1 MILNPIPTKS
11 RLFYGWYVLAASF
24 LILFLS
30 SGARFTVGIAF
41 KPLIAEFGW
50 SRSAVSLAVFLNMAF
65 YSLSVIA
72 TGKLYDRFGPKWV
85 IILSTIL
92 VSSGYML
99 IALTQTLW
107 HFLVLYGVVAA
118 MGLGGT
124 TVPIFAALMSKWF
137 EKRRGLTISLAL
149 SGNCLGQ
156 FALVPLFTALI
167 TDYGWRASHLWIGFM
182 MLVLNLSLTF
192 LVIRGDPEDL
202 GVVPYG
208 RKEETAGPSFL
219 GDPEESP
226 PVRDMGLRE
235 AMRTSS
241 FWFFVLFMFVCG
253 SGDFLMTT
261 HLIPMVTDFGIPAVT
276 ASNMLAW
283 FGLLSLAGILVAG
296 PASDLIGDKI
306 PIALTFLLRVFA
318 FLLVI
323 GYQNLISFYVF
334 ALVFGFT
341 FLVTAPLT
349 PTLVGRLY
357 GFSHVG
363 VLSGFI
369 TTVHHLGGG
378 VAAWGGGVLF
388 DLTGSYQTVLTISA
402 VMAAIAV
409 VSAMLIRQRREA
421 PRTKASAP
429 TRISNTAPAS
439 R

>member
-1 MILNPIPTKS
+1 MISNQTPQKS

-50 SRSAVSLAVFLNMAF
+50 SRSAVSLAVFLNMAV

-85 IILSTIL
+85 IIVSTIL

-118 MGLGGT
+118 LGLGGT

-156 FALVPLFTALI
+156 FALVPLFSTLI
-167 TDYGWRASHLWIGFM
+167 TDYGWRASHLWIGLM
-182 MLVLNLSLTF
+182 MLVLNLGVTF

-208 RKEETAGPSFL
+208 RKEESRSPSL
-219 GDPEESP
+219 IDDAEDTP
-226 PVRDMGLRE
+226 PVRDLGLRE

-241 FWFFVLFMFVCG
+241 FWLFVLFMFVCG

-261 HLIPMVTDFGIPAVT
+261 HMIPMVTDFGIPAVT

-323 GYQNLISFYVF
+323 AYQNLTSFYVF
-334 ALVFGFT
+334 ALIFGFSY
-341 FLVTAPLT
+341 LVTAPLT

-378 VAAWGGGVLF
+378 FAAWGGGVLF
-388 DLTGSYQTVLTISA
+388 DMTGSYQAVLVISA
-402 VMAAIAV
+402 ILAAIAA
-409 VSAMLIRQRREA
+409 VSTMLIRQRRQVV
-421 PRTKASAP
+421 S
-429 TRISNTAPAS
+429 
-439 R
+439 

>member
-1 MILNPIPTKS
+1 MISNQTPQKS

-50 SRSAVSLAVFLNMAF
+50 SRSAVSLAVFLNMAV

-85 IILSTIL
+85 IIVSTIF

-107 HFLVLYGVVAA
+107 HFLFLYGVVAA
-118 MGLGGT
+118 LGLGGT

-156 FALVPLFTALI
+156 FALVPLFSTLI
-167 TDYGWRASHLWIGFM
+167 TDYGWRASHLWIGLM
-182 MLVLNLSLTF
+182 MLVLNLGLTF

-202 GVVPYG
+202 GVVPHG
-208 RKEETAGPSFL
+208 RKEESRSPTFIDDA
-219 GDPEESP
+219 EEGP
-226 PVRDMGLRE
+226 PVRDLGLRE

-241 FWFFVLFMFVCG
+241 FWLFVLFMFVCG

-261 HLIPMVTDFGIPAVT
+261 HMIPMVTDFGIPAVA

-318 FLLVI
+318 FLLI
-323 GYQNLISFYVF
+323 IAYQNLTSFYVF
-334 ALVFGFT
+334 ALVFGFS

-388 DLTGSYQTVLTISA
+388 DLTGSYQAVLVISA
-402 VMAAIAV
+402 ILAAIAA
-409 VSAMLIRQRREA
+409 VSTMLIRQRRQVV
-421 PRTKASAP
+421 S
-429 TRISNTAPAS
+429 
-439 R
+439 

>member
-1 MILNPIPTKS
+1 MNSNQPTHKS
-11 RLFYGWYVLAASF
+11 RIFYGWYVLAASF

-30 SGARFTVGIAF
+30 SGARFTIGIAF

-50 SRSAVSLAVFLNMAF
+50 SRSAVSLAAFLNMTF
-65 YSLSVIA
+65 FSLSVIA
-72 TGKLYDRFGPKWV
+72 TGRWYDRFGPKWV
-85 IILSTIL
+85 IVISTLL

-118 MGLGGT
+118 TGLGGT

-156 FALVPLFTALI
+156 FALVPLFTTFI
-167 TDYGWRASHLWIGFM
+167 TDYGWRLSHFWIGLM

-208 RKEETAGPSFL
+208 RKVESVTLPSL
-219 GDPEESP
+219 SGAQDSSL
-226 PVRDMGLRE
+226 VKDMGLRD

-241 FWFFVLFMFVCG
+241 FWLFVLFMFVCG
-253 SGDFLMTT
+253 SGDFLVTT
-261 HLIPMVTDFGIPAVT
+261 HLIPMVTDYGIPAVT

-283 FGLLSLAGILVAG
+283 FGLLSLAGILAAG

-318 FLLVI
+318 FLLVVA
-323 GYQNLISFYVF
+323 YQSLGSFYVF
-334 ALVFGFT
+334 ALIFGFT

-369 TTVHHLGGG
+369 TTIHHLGGG
-378 VAAWGGGVLF
+378 LAAWGGGVLF
-388 DLTGSYQTVLTISA
+388 DLTGSYQTVLILSA

-421 PRTKASAP
+421 F
-429 TRISNTAPAS
+429 
-439 R
+439 

>member
-1 MILNPIPTKS
+1 MISNQTPQKS

-50 SRSAVSLAVFLNMAF
+50 SRSAVSLAVFLNMAV

-85 IILSTIL
+85 IIVSTIF

-118 MGLGGT
+118 LGLGGT
-124 TVPIFAALMSKWF
+124 TVPIFAALMSTWF

-156 FALVPLFTALI
+156 FALVPLFSTLI
-167 TDYGWRASHLWIGFM
+167 TDYGWRASHLWIGLM
-182 MLVLNLSLTF
+182 MLVLNLGLTF

-208 RKEETAGPSFL
+208 RKEESRSPSL
-219 GDPEESP
+219 IDDAEDTP

-235 AMRTSS
+235 VMRTSS
-241 FWFFVLFMFVCG
+241 FWLFVLFMFVCG

-261 HLIPMVTDFGIPAVT
+261 HMIPMVTDFGIPAVT

-323 GYQNLISFYVF
+323 AYQNLTSFYVF
-334 ALVFGFT
+334 ALIFGFSY
-341 FLVTAPLT
+341 LVTAPLT

-378 VAAWGGGVLF
+378 FAAWGGGVLF
-388 DLTGSYQTVLTISA
+388 DMTGSYQAVLVISA
-402 VMAAIAV
+402 ILAAIAA
-409 VSAMLIRQRREA
+409 VSTMLIRQRRQVV
-421 PRTKASAP
+421 S
-429 TRISNTAPAS
+429 
-439 R
+439 

>member
-1 MILNPIPTKS
+1 MISCPIPRKS
-11 RLFYGWYVLAASF
+11 RIFYGWYVLAASF
-24 LILFLS
+24 LILFLN
-30 SGARFTVGIAF
+30 SGARFTIGIAF

-50 SRSAVSLAVFLNMAF
+50 SRSSVSLAVFLNMAF
-65 YSLSVIA
+65 FSLSVIA

-85 IILSTIL
+85 IVISTIL
-92 VSSGYML
+92 ISSGYML

-107 HFLVLYGVVAA
+107 HFLFLYGVVAG

-124 TVPIFAALMSKWF
+124 AVPIFAALMSKWF

-156 FALVPLFTALI
+156 FALVPLFTTFI
-167 TDYGWRASHLWIGFM
+167 TDYGWRASHFWIGLM
-182 MLVLNLSLTF
+182 MLALNLGLTF

-208 RKEETAGPSFL
+208 KKEERASAFSYAGM
-219 GDPEESP
+219 EKSP
-226 PVRDMGLRE
+226 LVRDMGLRE
-235 AMRTSS
+235 AMGTYS
-241 FWFFVLFMFVCG
+241 FWLFVLFMFVCG
-253 SGDFLMTT
+253 SGDFLVTT
-261 HLIPMVTDFGIPAVT
+261 HLIPMVTDYGIPAPT

-296 PASDLIGDKI
+296 PASDLIGNKI
-306 PIALTFLLRVFA
+306 PIALTFLLRVLT

-323 GYQNLISFYVF
+323 WYQNMISFYVF

-369 TTVHHLGGG
+369 TTIHHLGGG
-378 VAAWGGGVLF
+378 LAAWGGGVLF
-388 DLTGSYQTVLTISA
+388 DLTGSYQTVLIISA
-402 VMAAIAV
+402 VMAGIAA
-409 VSAMLIRQRREA
+409 VSAMLIRERRE
-421 PRTKASAP
+421 TVS
-429 TRISNTAPAS
+429 
-439 R
+439 

>member
-1 MILNPIPTKS
+1 MTINRDPKKS
-11 RLFYGWYVLAASF
+11 RIFYGWYVLAASF

-30 SGARFTVGIAF
+30 SGARYTIGIAF

-85 IILSTIL
+85 IILSTL
-92 VSSGYML
+92 FVSSGYML
-99 IALTQTLW
+99 MALSQTLW
-107 HFLVLYGVVAA
+107 HFLFLYGVIAA
-118 MGLGGT
+118 VGLGGT

-149 SGNCLGQ
+149 SGSCLGQ
-156 FALVPLFTALI
+156 FALVPLFTTLI
-167 TDYGWRASHLWIGFM
+167 ADYGWRGSHFWIGVM
-182 MLVLNLSLTF
+182 MLVLNLGLTF

-202 GVVPYG
+202 GVIPYG
-208 RKEETAGPSFL
+208 RKEKSVNASSH
-219 GDPEESP
+219 GDAEESLP
-226 PVRDMGLRE
+226 GKDLGLRE

-241 FWFFVLFMFVCG
+241 FWLFVLFMFVCG
-253 SGDFLMTT
+253 SGDFLVTT
-261 HLIPMVTDFGIPAVT
+261 HLIPMVTDYGIPAAT
-276 ASNMLAW
+276 AGNMLAW
-283 FGLLSLAGILVAG
+283 FGLLSLGGILVAG
-296 PASDLIGDKI
+296 PASDLIGDRI
-306 PIALTFLLRVFA
+306 PIALTFLLRVLA
-318 FLLVI
+318 FLLVLR
-323 GYQNLISFYVF
+323 YQTMVSFYVF

-369 TTVHHLGGG
+369 TTLHHLGGG

-388 DLTGSYQTVLTISA
+388 DLTGSYQAVLAISA

-409 VSAMLIRQRREA
+409 VSVMLIREKREA
-421 PRTKASAP
+421 VS
-429 TRISNTAPAS
+429 
-439 R
+439 

>member
-1 MILNPIPTKS
+1 MISNLNPKTS
-11 RLFYGWYVLAASF
+11 RIFYGWYVLAAAF

-30 SGARFTVGIAF
+30 SGARFTIGIAF

-50 SRSAVSLAVFLNMAF
+50 SRSAVSLAALLNMTF
-65 YSLSVIA
+65 FSLSVIA
-72 TGKLYDRFGPKWV
+72 TGKWYDRFGPKWV

-107 HFLVLYGVVAA
+107 HFLVLYGVIAA

-156 FALVPLFTALI
+156 FALVPLFTTLI
-167 TDYGWRASHLWIGFM
+167 TDYGWRASHFWIGLM
-182 MLVLNLSLTF
+182 MLVLNLGLTF

-208 RKEETAGPSFL
+208 RIEDSASPFSHDDTVT
-219 GDPEESP
+219 SP
-226 PVRDMGLRE
+226 PMRDMGLRE
-235 AMRTSS
+235 AMGTSS
-241 FWFFVLFMFVCG
+241 FWLFVLFMFVCG
-253 SGDFLMTT
+253 SGDFLVTT
-261 HLIPMVTDFGIPAVT
+261 HLIPMVTDYGIPAPT
-276 ASNMLAW
+276 ASNILAW

-306 PIALTFLLRVFA
+306 PIAITFLLRVLA
-318 FLLVI
+318 FLLVLKV
-323 GYQNLISFYVF
+323 QSTFSFYVF
-334 ALVFGFT
+334 ALLFGFT

-369 TTVHHLGGG
+369 TTIHHLGGG

-388 DLTGSYQTVLTISA
+388 DLTGSYQTVLMISA
-402 VMAAIAV
+402 VMAAIAA
-409 VSAMLIRQRREA
+409 VSAMLIRQKREVV
-421 PRTKASAP
+421 S
-429 TRISNTAPAS
+429 
-439 R
+439 

>member
-1 MILNPIPTKS
+1 MISNSTPRPS
-11 RLFYGWYVLAASF
+11 RIFYGWDVLAASF

-30 SGARFTVGIAF
+30 SGARFTIGIAF
-41 KPLIAEFGW
+41 KPLLAEFGW
-50 SRSAVSLAVFLNMAF
+50 SRSDVSLAALLNMTF
-65 YSLSVIA
+65 FSLSVIV
-72 TGKLYDRFGPKWV
+72 TGKWYDRFGPKWV
-85 IILSTIL
+85 IVVSTLL

-107 HFLVLYGVVAA
+107 HFLLLYGVIAA

-156 FALVPLFTALI
+156 FALVPVFTTLI
-167 TDYGWRASHLWIGFM
+167 TECGWRASHFWIGCM

-202 GVVPYG
+202 GVIPYG
-208 RKEETAGPSFL
+208 RQEANASPSAPGEAADRAAEKDL
-219 GDPEESP
+219 GL
-226 PVRDMGLRE
+226 GE
-235 AMRTSS
+235 AMRKPS
-241 FWFFVLFMFVCG
+241 FWLFTLFMFVCG
-253 SGDFLMTT
+253 SGDFLVTT
-261 HLIPMVTDFGIPAVT
+261 HMIPMVTDFGIPAVT

-283 FGLLSLAGILVAG
+283 FGLLGLAGILAAG

-318 FLLVI
+318 FILVI
-323 GYQNLISFYVF
+323 AYQNMVSFYVF

-369 TTVHHLGGG
+369 TTIHHLGGG
-378 VAAWGGGVLF
+378 IAAWGGGVLF
-388 DLTGSYQTVLTISA
+388 DLTGSYRIVLIISA
-402 VMAAIAV
+402 AMAAMAV
-409 VSAMLIRQRREA
+409 VSVMLIRPRRETA
-421 PRTKASAP
+421 HPR
-429 TRISNTAPAS
+429 
-439 R
+439 

>member
-1 MILNPIPTKS
+1 MISNSAQRQS
-11 RLFYGWYVLAASF
+11 RIFYGWYVLAASF

-30 SGARFTVGIAF
+30 SGARFTIGIAF

-50 SRSAVSLAVFLNMAF
+50 SRSAVSLAALLNMTF
-65 YSLSVIA
+65 FSLSVIA
-72 TGKLYDRFGPKWV
+72 TGKWYDRFGPKWV

-156 FALVPLFTALI
+156 FALVPLFTTLI
-167 TDYGWRASHLWIGFM
+167 TDYGWRASHFWIGLM
-182 MLVLNLSLTF
+182 MLVLNLGLTF

-208 RKEETAGPSFL
+208 RIEDSASPFSHDDTVT
-219 GDPEESP
+219 SP
-226 PVRDMGLRE
+226 PMRDMGLRE
-235 AMRTSS
+235 AMGTSS
-241 FWFFVLFMFVCG
+241 FWLFVLFMFVCG
-253 SGDFLMTT
+253 SGDFLVTT
-261 HLIPMVTDFGIPAVT
+261 HLIPMVTDYGIPAPT

-306 PIALTFLLRVFA
+306 PIAITFLLRVLA
-318 FLLVI
+318 FLLVLKV
-323 GYQNLISFYVF
+323 QSMFSFYVF
-334 ALVFGFT
+334 ALLFGFT

-369 TTVHHLGGG
+369 TTIHHLGGG

-388 DLTGSYQTVLTISA
+388 DLTGSYQTVLIISA
-402 VMAAIAV
+402 VMAAIAA
-409 VSAMLIRQRREA
+409 VSAMLIRQKREVV
-421 PRTKASAP
+421 S
-429 TRISNTAPAS
+429 
-439 R
+439 

>member
-1 MILNPIPTKS
+1 MISNQTPQKS

-50 SRSAVSLAVFLNMAF
+50 SRSAVSLAVFLNMAV

-85 IILSTIL
+85 IIVSTIL

-118 MGLGGT
+118 LGLGGT

-156 FALVPLFTALI
+156 FALVPLFSTLI
-167 TDYGWRASHLWIGFM
+167 TDYGWRASHLWIGLM
-182 MLVLNLSLTF
+182 MLVLNLGLTF

-208 RKEETAGPSFL
+208 RKEESRSPSL
-219 GDPEESP
+219 IDDADDTP
-226 PVRDMGLRE
+226 PVRDLGLRD

-241 FWFFVLFMFVCG
+241 FWLFVLFMFVCG

-261 HLIPMVTDFGIPAVT
+261 HMIPMVTDFGIPAVT

-323 GYQNLISFYVF
+323 AYQNLTSFYVF
-334 ALVFGFT
+334 ALIFGFSY
-341 FLVTAPLT
+341 LVTAPLT

-378 VAAWGGGVLF
+378 FAAWGGGVLF
-388 DLTGSYQTVLTISA
+388 DMTGSYQAVLVISA
-402 VMAAIAV
+402 ILAAIAA
-409 VSAMLIRQRREA
+409 VSTMLIRQRRQVV
-421 PRTKASAP
+421 S
-429 TRISNTAPAS
+429 
-439 R
+439 

>member
-1 MILNPIPTKS
+1 MTKNRMTLNQAPRKS

-30 SGARFTVGIAF
+30 SGARFTIGIAF

-50 SRSAVSLAVFLNMAF
+50 SRSAVSLAVFLNMASF
-65 YSLSVIA
+65 SLSVIA
-72 TGKLYDRFGPKWV
+72 AGKWYDRFGPKWV
-85 IILSTIL
+85 IVFSTVL

-107 HFLVLYGVVAA
+107 HFLFLYGIVAG

-124 TVPIFAALMSKWF
+124 AVPIFAALMSKWF

-156 FALVPLFTALI
+156 FALVPLFTTLI
-167 TDYGWRASHLWIGFM
+167 TDCGWRASHFWIGLM

-208 RKEETAGPSFL
+208 RKEESANPFSHG
-219 GDPEESP
+219 GAEESP
-226 PVRDMGLRE
+226 AARDMGLRE

-241 FWFFVLFMFVCG
+241 FWLFVLFMFVCG

-261 HLIPMVTDFGIPAVT
+261 HLIPLVTDYGIPAHT

-306 PIALTFLLRVFA
+306 PIALTFLLRVLA
-318 FLLVI
+318 FLLVLR
-323 GYQNLISFYVF
+323 YQSLVSFYVF

-369 TTVHHLGGG
+369 TTLHHLGGG

-388 DLTGSYQTVLTISA
+388 DLTGSYETVLSISA
-402 VMAAIAV
+402 VMAAIAA
-409 VSAMLIRQRREA
+409 VSAMLIRQRRE
-421 PRTKASAP
+421 TAS
-429 TRISNTAPAS
+429 
-439 R
+439 

>member
-1 MILNPIPTKS
+1 MISNLNPTKS
-11 RLFYGWYVLAASF
+11 RIFYGWYVLAASF

-30 SGARFTVGIAF
+30 SGARFTIGIAF

-50 SRSAVSLAVFLNMAF
+50 SRSAVSLAALLNMTF
-65 YSLSVIA
+65 FSLSVIA
-72 TGKLYDRFGPKWV
+72 TGKWYDRFGPKWV

-99 IALTQTLW
+99 IPLTQTLW

-118 MGLGGT
+118 LGLGGT

-156 FALVPLFTALI
+156 FALVPLFTTFI
-167 TDYGWRASHLWIGFM
+167 TDYGWRASHFWIGLM
-182 MLVLNLSLTF
+182 MLVLNLGLTF

-208 RKEETAGPSFL
+208 RKEESASPFFH
-219 GDPEESP
+219 GDAEESP
-226 PVRDMGLRE
+226 PLRDLGLRE
-235 AMRTSS
+235 AMGTSS
-241 FWFFVLFMFVCG
+241 FWLFVLFMFVCG
-253 SGDFLMTT
+253 SGDFLVTT
-261 HLIPMVTDFGIPAVT
+261 HLIPMVTDHGISAPT

-296 PASDLIGDKI
+296 PASDFIGDKI

-318 FLLVI
+318 FLLVLR
-323 GYQNLISFYVF
+323 YQNMVSFYVF

-369 TTVHHLGGG
+369 TTIHHLGGG
-378 VAAWGGGVLF
+378 IAAWGGGVLF
-388 DLTGSYQTVLTISA
+388 DLTGSYETVLFISA
-402 VMAAIAV
+402 ALALIAA

-421 PRTKASAP
+421 VS
-429 TRISNTAPAS
+429 
-439 R
+439 

>member
-1 MILNPIPTKS
+1 MISNPIPTKS

-50 SRSAVSLAVFLNMAF
+50 SRRDVSLAVFLNMSF

-99 IALTQTLW
+99 ITLTQTLW

-156 FALVPLFTALI
+156 FALVPLFTILI

-182 MLVLNLSLTF
+182 MLVLNLGLTF

-208 RKEETAGPSFL
+208 KKEATAGLFFP
-219 GDPEESP
+219 GDTEESP
-226 PVRDMGLRE
+226 RVRDMGLRE

-241 FWFFVLFMFVCG
+241 FWLFVLFMFVCG
-253 SGDFLMTT
+253 SGDFLITT
-261 HLIPMVTDFGIPAVT
+261 HWIPMVTDSGILAPT

-323 GYQNLISFYVF
+323 AYQNMISFYVF

-369 TTVHHLGGG
+369 TTIHHLGGG
-378 VAAWGGGVLF
+378 VAAWGGGILF
-388 DLTGSYQTVLTISA
+388 DLTGSYQTVLVISS
-402 VMAAIAV
+402 VMAAIAMG
-409 VSAMLIRQRREA
+409 SAMLIPQRGEA
-421 PRTKASAP
+421 GS
-429 TRISNTAPAS
+429 
-439 R
+439 

>member
-1 MILNPIPTKS
+1 MISNQTPQRS

-50 SRSAVSLAVFLNMAF
+50 SRSAVSLAVFLNMAV

-85 IILSTIL
+85 IVASTIL

-107 HFLVLYGVVAA
+107 HFLLLYGVVAA
-118 MGLGGT
+118 LGLGGT

-156 FALVPLFTALI
+156 FALVPLFSILI
-167 TDYGWRASHLWIGFM
+167 ATYGWRLSHLWIGLM
-182 MLVLNLSLTF
+182 MLVLNLGLTL

-208 RKEETAGPSFL
+208 RKEERTSPSLLNDSEGGPPL
-219 GDPEESP
+219 
-226 PVRDMGLRE
+226 RDMGLRE
-235 AMRTSS
+235 AMGTPS
-241 FWFFVLFMFVCG
+241 FWLFVLFMFVCG

-261 HLIPMVTDFGIPAVT
+261 HMIPMVTDFGIPAVT

-318 FLLVI
+318 FLLIIV
-323 GYQNLISFYVF
+323 YQNLISFYVF

-341 FLVTAPLT
+341 YLITAPLT

-357 GFSHVG
+357 GFTHVG

-369 TTVHHLGGG
+369 TTVHHFGGG
-378 VAAWGGGVLF
+378 MAAWGGGVLF
-388 DLTGSYQTVLTISA
+388 DLTGSYQTVLVISA
-402 VMAAIAV
+402 VMAAIATI
-409 VSAMLIRQRREA
+409 STMLIRERREGV
-421 PRTKASAP
+421 S
-429 TRISNTAPAS
+429 
-439 R
+439 

>member
-1 MILNPIPTKS
+1 MISNQTPQKS

-50 SRSAVSLAVFLNMAF
+50 SRSAVSLAVFLNMAV

-85 IILSTIL
+85 IIVSTIF

-99 IALTQTLW
+99 VALTQTLW
-107 HFLVLYGVVAA
+107 HFLFLYGVVAA
-118 MGLGGT
+118 LGLGGT

-156 FALVPLFTALI
+156 FALVPLFSTLI
-167 TDYGWRASHLWIGFM
+167 TDYGWRASHLWIGLM
-182 MLVLNLSLTF
+182 MLVLNLGLTF

-208 RKEETAGPSFL
+208 RKEESRSPSL
-219 GDPEESP
+219 IDDAEDTP
-226 PVRDMGLRE
+226 PVRDMGLRD

-241 FWFFVLFMFVCG
+241 FWLYVLFMFVCG

-261 HLIPMVTDFGIPAVT
+261 HMIPMVTDFGIPAVT

-323 GYQNLISFYVF
+323 AYQNLTSFYVF
-334 ALVFGFT
+334 ALVFGFSY
-341 FLVTAPLT
+341 LVTAPLT

-378 VAAWGGGVLF
+378 FAAWGGGVLF
-388 DLTGSYQTVLTISA
+388 DMTGSYQAVLVISA
-402 VMAAIAV
+402 ILAAIAA
-409 VSAMLIRQRREA
+409 VSTMLIRQRRQVV
-421 PRTKASAP
+421 S
-429 TRISNTAPAS
+429 
-439 R
+439 

>member
-1 MILNPIPTKS
+1 MISNSTPRPS
-11 RLFYGWYVLAASF
+11 RIFYGWYVLAASF

-30 SGARFTVGIAF
+30 SGARFTIGIAF
-41 KPLIAEFGW
+41 KPLLAEFGW
-50 SRSAVSLAVFLNMAF
+50 SRSDVSLAALLNMTF
-65 YSLSVIA
+65 FSLSVIV
-72 TGKLYDRFGPKWV
+72 TGKWYDRFGPKWV
-85 IILSTIL
+85 IVVSTLL

-107 HFLVLYGVVAA
+107 HFLLLYGVIAA
-118 MGLGGT
+118 MGLWGT

-156 FALVPLFTALI
+156 FALVPVFTTLI
-167 TDYGWRASHLWIGFM
+167 TECGWRASHFWIGCM

-202 GVVPYG
+202 GVIPYG
-208 RKEETAGPSFL
+208 RQEANASPSAPGEAADRAAEKDL
-219 GDPEESP
+219 GL
-226 PVRDMGLRE
+226 GE
-235 AMRTSS
+235 AMRKPS
-241 FWFFVLFMFVCG
+241 FWLFTLFMFVCG
-253 SGDFLMTT
+253 SGDFLVTT
-261 HLIPMVTDFGIPAVT
+261 HMIPMVTDFGIPAVT

-283 FGLLSLAGILVAG
+283 FGLLGLAGILAAG

-318 FLLVI
+318 FILVI
-323 GYQNLISFYVF
+323 AYQNMVSFYVF

-369 TTVHHLGGG
+369 TTIHHLGGG
-378 VAAWGGGVLF
+378 IAAWGGGVLF
-388 DLTGSYQTVLTISA
+388 DLTGSYRIVLIISA
-402 VMAAIAV
+402 AMAAMAV
-409 VSAMLIRQRREA
+409 VSVMLIRPRRETA
-421 PRTKASAP
+421 HPR
-429 TRISNTAPAS
+429 
-439 R
+439 

>member
-1 MILNPIPTKS
+1 MISNLNPRTS
-11 RLFYGWYVLAASF
+11 RIFYGWYVLAAAF

-30 SGARFTVGIAF
+30 SGARFTIGIAF
-41 KPLIAEFGW
+41 KPLITEFGW
-50 SRSAVSLAVFLNMAF
+50 SRSAVSMAVFLNMTF
-65 YSLSVIA
+65 FSLSVIA
-72 TGKLYDRFGPKWV
+72 TGKWYDRFGPKWV

-156 FALVPLFTALI
+156 FALVPLFTTLI
-167 TDYGWRASHLWIGFM
+167 TDYGWRASHFWIGLM
-182 MLVLNLSLTF
+182 MLVLNLGLTF
-192 LVIRGDPEDL
+192 VVIKGDPEDL

-208 RKEETAGPSFL
+208 RKEDSAIPFSH
-219 GDPEESP
+219 GDAKTSP
-226 PVRDMGLRE
+226 PMRDMGLRE
-235 AMRTSS
+235 AMGTSS
-241 FWFFVLFMFVCG
+241 FWLFVLFMFVCG
-253 SGDFLMTT
+253 SGDFLVTT
-261 HLIPMVTDFGIPAVT
+261 HLIPMVTDYGIPAPT

-306 PIALTFLLRVFA
+306 PIALTFLLRVLA
-318 FLLVI
+318 FLLVLKV
-323 GYQNLISFYVF
+323 QSMFSFYVF
-334 ALVFGFT
+334 ALLFGFT

-369 TTVHHLGGG
+369 TTIHHLGGG

-388 DLTGSYQTVLTISA
+388 DLTGSYQTVLIISA
-402 VMAAIAV
+402 VMAAIAA
-409 VSAMLIRQRREA
+409 VSAMLIRQRREVV
-421 PRTKASAP
+421 S
-429 TRISNTAPAS
+429 
-439 R
+439 

>member
-1 MILNPIPTKS
+1 MISNQTPQES

-50 SRSAVSLAVFLNMAF
+50 SRSAVSLAVFLNMAV

-85 IILSTIL
+85 IIVSTIL

-118 MGLGGT
+118 LGLGGT

-156 FALVPLFTALI
+156 FALVPLFSTLI
-167 TDYGWRASHLWIGFM
+167 RDYGWRASHLWIGLM
-182 MLVLNLSLTF
+182 MLVLNLGLTF

-202 GVVPYG
+202 GVVPHG
-208 RKEETAGPSFL
+208 RKEESRSPAFIDGA
-219 GDPEESP
+219 EEGP
-226 PVRDMGLRE
+226 PVRDLGLRE

-241 FWFFVLFMFVCG
+241 FWLFVLFMFVCG

-261 HLIPMVTDFGIPAVT
+261 HMIPMVTDFGIPAVT

-318 FLLVI
+318 FLLI
-323 GYQNLISFYVF
+323 IAYQNLTSFYVF
-334 ALVFGFT
+334 ALVFGFS

-369 TTVHHLGGG
+369 TTVHHFGGG

-388 DLTGSYQTVLTISA
+388 DLTGSYQAVLVISA
-402 VMAAIAV
+402 ILAAIAA
-409 VSAMLIRQRREA
+409 VSTMLIRQRREA
-421 PRTKASAP
+421 VS
-429 TRISNTAPAS
+429 
-439 R
+439 

>member
-208 RKEETAGPSFL
+208 RKEEIAGPSFL

-296 PASDLIGDKI
+296 PASDLIGDKT

>member
-1 MILNPIPTKS
+1 MKS
-11 RLFYGWYVLAASF
+11 EQIRQKPRIFYGWYVLAASF

-30 SGARFTVGIAF
+30 SGARFTIGIAF

-50 SRSAVSLAVFLNMAF
+50 SRSAVSLAALLNMTF
-65 YSLSVIA
+65 FSLSVIV
-72 TGKLYDRFGPKWV
+72 TGKWYDRFGPKWV
-85 IILSTIL
+85 IVVSTLL

-107 HFLVLYGVVAA
+107 HFLVLYGVIAA

-156 FALVPLFTALI
+156 FALVPVFTTLI
-167 TDYGWRASHLWIGFM
+167 TDYGWRASHFWIGLM

-208 RKEETAGPSFL
+208 RKVASVTLPSL
-219 GDPEESP
+219 SGAQDSP
-226 PVRDMGLRE
+226 QVKDMGLRD

-241 FWFFVLFMFVCG
+241 FWLFVLFMFVCG
-253 SGDFLMTT
+253 SGDFLVTT
-261 HLIPMVTDFGIPAVT
+261 HLIPMVTDYGIPAVT

-283 FGLLSLAGILVAG
+283 FGLLSLAGILAAG
-296 PASDLIGDKI
+296 PASDLIGDKM

-318 FLLVI
+318 FLLVVA
-323 GYQNLISFYVF
+323 YQSLGSFYVF
-334 ALVFGFT
+334 ALIFGFT

-369 TTVHHLGGG
+369 TTIHHLGGG
-378 VAAWGGGVLF
+378 LAAWGGGVLF
-388 DLTGSYQTVLTISA
+388 DLTGSYQTVLILSA

-421 PRTKASAP
+421 V
-429 TRISNTAPAS
+429 
-439 R
+439 

>member
-1 MILNPIPTKS
+1 MISNLNPRKS
-11 RLFYGWYVLAASF
+11 RIFYGWYVLAASF

-30 SGARFTVGIAF
+30 SGARFTIGIAF

-50 SRSAVSLAVFLNMAF
+50 SRSAVSLAAFLNMTF
-65 YSLSVIA
+65 FSLSVIA
-72 TGKLYDRFGPKWV
+72 TGKWYDRFGPKWV

-156 FALVPLFTALI
+156 FALVPLFTTLI
-167 TDYGWRASHLWIGFM
+167 TDHGWRASHFWIGFT
-182 MLVLNLSLTF
+182 MLVLNLGLTF

-208 RKEETAGPSFL
+208 RKEESASPFSN
-219 GDPEESP
+219 GDTETRSP
-226 PVRDMGLRE
+226 MRDMGLRE

-241 FWFFVLFMFVCG
+241 FWLFVLFMFVCG
-253 SGDFLMTT
+253 SGDFLVTT
-261 HLIPMVTDFGIPAVT
+261 HLIPMVTDYGIPAPT

-306 PIALTFLLRVFA
+306 PIAITFLLRVLA

-323 GYQNLISFYVF
+323 GYQSLVSFYAF

-369 TTVHHLGGG
+369 TTIHHLGGG

-388 DLTGSYQTVLTISA
+388 DLTGTYQTVLIISA

-409 VSAMLIRQRREA
+409 VSAMLIRPRREVV
-421 PRTKASAP
+421 S
-429 TRISNTAPAS
+429 
-439 R
+439 

>member
-1 MILNPIPTKS
+1 MISNQTPQKS
-11 RLFYGWYVLAASF
+11 SLFYGWYVLAASF

-50 SRSAVSLAVFLNMAF
+50 SRSAVSLAVFLNMAV

-85 IILSTIL
+85 IIVSTIF

-107 HFLVLYGVVAA
+107 HFLFLYGVVAA
-118 MGLGGT
+118 LGLGGT

-156 FALVPLFTALI
+156 FALVPLFSTLI
-167 TDYGWRASHLWIGFM
+167 TDYGWRASHLWIGLM
-182 MLVLNLSLTF
+182 MLVLNLGLTF

-208 RKEETAGPSFL
+208 RKEESRSPSL
-219 GDPEESP
+219 IDYAEDTP
-226 PVRDMGLRE
+226 PVRDMGLRD

-241 FWFFVLFMFVCG
+241 FWLFVLFMFVCG

-261 HLIPMVTDFGIPAVT
+261 HMIPMVTDFGIPAVT

-323 GYQNLISFYVF
+323 AYQNLTSFYVF
-334 ALVFGFT
+334 ALIFGFSY
-341 FLVTAPLT
+341 LVTAPLT

-378 VAAWGGGVLF
+378 FAAWGGGVLF
-388 DLTGSYQTVLTISA
+388 DMTGSYQAVLVISA
-402 VMAAIAV
+402 ILAAIAA
-409 VSAMLIRQRREA
+409 VSTMLIRQRRQVV
-421 PRTKASAP
+421 S
-429 TRISNTAPAS
+429 
-439 R
+439 

>member
-1 MILNPIPTKS
+1 MISNQTPQKS

-50 SRSAVSLAVFLNMAF
+50 SRSAVSLAVFLNMAV

-85 IILSTIL
+85 IIVSTIF

-118 MGLGGT
+118 LGLGGT

-156 FALVPLFTALI
+156 FALVPLFSTLI
-167 TDYGWRASHLWIGFM
+167 RDYGWRASHLWIGLM
-182 MLVLNLSLTF
+182 MLVLNLGLTF

-202 GVVPYG
+202 GVVPHG
-208 RKEETAGPSFL
+208 RKEESRRPTFIDDA
-219 GDPEESP
+219 EEGP
-226 PVRDMGLRE
+226 PVRDLGLRE

-241 FWFFVLFMFVCG
+241 FWLFVLFMFVCG

-261 HLIPMVTDFGIPAVT
+261 HMIPMVTDFGIPAVT

-318 FLLVI
+318 FLLI
-323 GYQNLISFYVF
+323 IAYQNLTSFYVF
-334 ALVFGFT
+334 ALVFGFS

-388 DLTGSYQTVLTISA
+388 DLTGSYQAVLVISA
-402 VMAAIAV
+402 ILAAIAA
-409 VSAMLIRQRREA
+409 VSTMLIRQRRQVV
-421 PRTKASAP
+421 S
-429 TRISNTAPAS
+429 
-439 R
+439 

>member
-1 MILNPIPTKS
+1 MTSNQIPQKT
-11 RLFYGWYVLAASF
+11 RIFYGWYVLAASF

-65 YSLSVIA
+65 FSLSVIA

-85 IILSTIL
+85 IVASTIL
-92 VSSGYML
+92 ISSGYML

-118 MGLGGT
+118 LGLGGT

-156 FALVPLFTALI
+156 FALIPLFTTLI
-167 TDYGWRASHLWIGFM
+167 TDYGWRASHFWIGLM
-182 MLVLNLSLTF
+182 MLVLNLGLTF

-202 GVVPYG
+202 GIIPLG
-208 RKEETAGPSFL
+208 RKEESGSPSFIA
-219 GDPEESP
+219 DAEEGP

-241 FWFFVLFMFVCG
+241 FWLFVLFMFVCG
-253 SGDFLMTT
+253 SGDFLLTT
-261 HLIPMVTDFGIPAVT
+261 HMIPMVTDFGIPAIT

-306 PIALTFLLRVFA
+306 PIALNFLLRVFA
-318 FLLVI
+318 FLLI
-323 GYQNLISFYVF
+323 IAYQNLFSFYVF

-378 VAAWGGGVLF
+378 VAAWGGGALF
-388 DLTGSYQTVLTISA
+388 DLTGSYQAVLVISTVMT
-402 VMAAIAV
+402 AIAA
-409 VSAMLIRQRREA
+409 VSTMLIRQRREVV
-421 PRTKASAP
+421 S
-429 TRISNTAPAS
+429 
-439 R
+439 

>member
-1 MILNPIPTKS
+1 MISNQTPQES

-50 SRSAVSLAVFLNMAF
+50 SRSAVSLAVFLNMAV

-85 IILSTIL
+85 IIVSTIF

-107 HFLVLYGVVAA
+107 HFLFLYGVVAA
-118 MGLGGT
+118 LGLGGT

-156 FALVPLFTALI
+156 FALVPLFSTLI
-167 TDYGWRASHLWIGFM
+167 TDYGWRASHLWIGLM
-182 MLVLNLSLTF
+182 MLVLNLGLTF

-208 RKEETAGPSFL
+208 RKEESRSPSL
-219 GDPEESP
+219 IDDADDTP
-226 PVRDMGLRE
+226 PVRDLGLRD

-241 FWFFVLFMFVCG
+241 FWLFVLFMFVCG

-261 HLIPMVTDFGIPAVT
+261 HMIPMVTDFGIPAVT

-323 GYQNLISFYVF
+323 AYQNLTSFYVF
-334 ALVFGFT
+334 ALIFGFSY
-341 FLVTAPLT
+341 LVTAPLT

-378 VAAWGGGVLF
+378 FAAWGGGVLF
-388 DLTGSYQTVLTISA
+388 DMTGSYQAVLVISA
-402 VMAAIAV
+402 ILAAIAA
-409 VSAMLIRQRREA
+409 VSTMLIRQRRQVV
-421 PRTKASAP
+421 S
-429 TRISNTAPAS
+429 
-439 R
+439 

>member
-1 MILNPIPTKS
+1 MISNQTAQKS

-50 SRSAVSLAVFLNMAF
+50 SRSAVSLAVFLNMAV

-85 IILSTIL
+85 IIVSTL
-92 VSSGYML
+92 FLSSGYML

-118 MGLGGT
+118 LGLGGT

-156 FALVPLFTALI
+156 FALVPLFSTLI
-167 TDYGWRASHLWIGFM
+167 TDYGWRASHLWIGLM
-182 MLVLNLSLTF
+182 MLVLNLGLTF

-208 RKEETAGPSFL
+208 RKDESRSPSL
-219 GDPEESP
+219 IDDAEDTP
-226 PVRDMGLRE
+226 PVRDMGLRD

-241 FWFFVLFMFVCG
+241 FWLFVLFMFVCG

-261 HLIPMVTDFGIPAVT
+261 HMIPMVTDFGIPAVT

-323 GYQNLISFYVF
+323 AYQNLTSFYVF
-334 ALVFGFT
+334 ALIFGFSY
-341 FLVTAPLT
+341 LVTAPLT

-378 VAAWGGGVLF
+378 FAAWGGGVLF
-388 DLTGSYQTVLTISA
+388 DMTGSYQAVLVVSA
-402 VMAAIAV
+402 ILAAIAA
-409 VSAMLIRQRREA
+409 VSTMLIRQRRQVV
-421 PRTKASAP
+421 S
-429 TRISNTAPAS
+429 
-439 R
+439 

>member
-1 MILNPIPTKS
+1 MKS
-11 RLFYGWYVLAASF
+11 EQIRQKPRIFYGWYVLAASF

-30 SGARFTVGIAF
+30 SGARFTIGIAF

-50 SRSAVSLAVFLNMAF
+50 SRSAVSLAALLNMTF
-65 YSLSVIA
+65 FSLSVIV
-72 TGKLYDRFGPKWV
+72 TGKWYDRFGPKWV
-85 IILSTIL
+85 IVVSTLL

-107 HFLVLYGVVAA
+107 HFLVLYGVIAA

-156 FALVPLFTALI
+156 FALVPVFTTLI
-167 TDYGWRASHLWIGFM
+167 TDYGWRASHFWIGLM

-202 GVVPYG
+202 RVIPYG
-208 RKEETAGPSFL
+208 RKEQRASAPAPGEASDL
-219 GDPEESP
+219 P
-226 PVRDMGLRE
+226 PVKDLGLRE
-235 AMRTSS
+235 AMRKPS
-241 FWFFVLFMFVCG
+241 FWLFNLFMFVCG
-253 SGDFLMTT
+253 SGDFLVTT
-261 HLIPMVTDFGIPAVT
+261 HMIPMVTDFGIPAVT

-318 FLLVI
+318 FLLVVF
-323 GYQNLISFYVF
+323 YQNLFAFYVF

-369 TTVHHLGGG
+369 TTIHHLGGG
-378 VAAWGGGVLF
+378 IAAWGGGVLF
-388 DLTGSYQTVLTISA
+388 DVTGSYQAVLIISA

-409 VSAMLIRQRREA
+409 ASAMMIRQERETVE
-421 PRTKASAP
+421 PP
-429 TRISNTAPAS
+429 GP
-439 R
+439 

>member
-1 MILNPIPTKS
+1 MISNQTPQKS

-50 SRSAVSLAVFLNMAF
+50 SRSAVSLAVFLNMAV

-85 IILSTIL
+85 IIVSTIF

-107 HFLVLYGVVAA
+107 HFLFLYGVVAA
-118 MGLGGT
+118 LGLGGT

-156 FALVPLFTALI
+156 FALVPLFSTLI
-167 TDYGWRASHLWIGFM
+167 TDYGWRASHLWIGLM
-182 MLVLNLSLTF
+182 MLVLNLGLTF

-208 RKEETAGPSFL
+208 RKEESRSPSL
-219 GDPEESP
+219 IDDADDTP
-226 PVRDMGLRE
+226 PVRDLGLRD

-241 FWFFVLFMFVCG
+241 FWLFVLFMFVCG

-261 HLIPMVTDFGIPAVT
+261 HMIPMVTDFGIPAVT

-323 GYQNLISFYVF
+323 AYQNLTSFYVF
-334 ALVFGFT
+334 ALIFGFSY
-341 FLVTAPLT
+341 LVTAPLT

-378 VAAWGGGVLF
+378 FAAWGGGVLF
-388 DLTGSYQTVLTISA
+388 DMTGSYQAVLVISA
-402 VMAAIAV
+402 ILAAIAA
-409 VSAMLIRQRREA
+409 VSTMLIRQRRQVV
-421 PRTKASAP
+421 S
-429 TRISNTAPAS
+429 
-439 R
+439 

>member
-1 MILNPIPTKS
+1 MNSNQPSQKLRI
-11 RLFYGWYVLAASF
+11 FYGWYVLAASF

-30 SGARFTVGIAF
+30 SGARFTIGIAF

-50 SRSAVSLAVFLNMAF
+50 SRSAVSLAAFLNMTF
-65 YSLSVIA
+65 FSLSVIA
-72 TGKLYDRFGPKWV
+72 TGRWYDRFGPKWV
-85 IILSTIL
+85 IVISTLL

-156 FALVPLFTALI
+156 FALVPLFTTLI
-167 TDYGWRASHLWIGFM
+167 TDYGWRPSHFWIGLM

-192 LVIRGDPEDL
+192 LVIRGDPADL

-208 RKEETAGPSFL
+208 RETESTSLPSL
-219 GDPEESP
+219 GGAENSA
-226 PVRDMGLRE
+226 PVKDMGLGD

-241 FWFFVLFMFVCG
+241 FWLFVLFMFVCG
-253 SGDFLMTT
+253 SGDFLVTT
-261 HLIPMVTDFGIPAVT
+261 HLIPMVTDYGIPAVT

-283 FGLLSLAGILVAG
+283 FGLLSLAGILAAG
-296 PASDLIGDKI
+296 PASDRIGDKI

-318 FLLVI
+318 FLI
-323 GYQNLISFYVF
+323 AIAYQSLASFYVF
-334 ALVFGFT
+334 ALIFGFT

-363 VLSGFI
+363 LLSGFI
-369 TTVHHLGGG
+369 TTIHHLGGG
-378 VAAWGGGVLF
+378 FAAWGGGVLF
-388 DLTGSYQTVLTISA
+388 DLTGSYQTALILSA
-402 VMAAIAV
+402 FMAAIAV

-421 PRTKASAP
+421 V
-429 TRISNTAPAS
+429 
-439 R
+439 

>member
-1 MILNPIPTKS
+1 MISNPIPRKS
-11 RLFYGWYVLAASF
+11 RIFYGWYVLAASF

-30 SGARFTVGIAF
+30 SGARFTIGIAF

-50 SRSAVSLAVFLNMAF
+50 SRSALSLAVFLNMAF
-65 YSLSVIA
+65 FSLSVIA

-85 IILSTIL
+85 IITSTIL
-92 VSSGYML
+92 ISSGYML

-107 HFLVLYGVVAA
+107 HFLFLYGAVTG

-124 TVPIFAALMSKWF
+124 AVPIFAALMSKWF

-156 FALVPLFTALI
+156 FALVPLFTTLI
-167 TDYGWRASHLWIGFM
+167 TDYGWRASHFWIGLM
-182 MLVLNLSLTF
+182 MLVLNLGLTF

-208 RKEETAGPSFL
+208 RR
-219 GDPEESP
+219 EESLNPSSHGHAEGNP
-226 PVRDMGLRE
+226 PLRDMGLRE
-235 AMRTSS
+235 AMGTYS
-241 FWFFVLFMFVCG
+241 FWLFVLFMFVCG
-253 SGDFLMTT
+253 SGDFLVTT
-261 HLIPMVTDFGIPAVT
+261 HLIPMVTDYGIPAPT

-283 FGLLSLAGILVAG
+283 FGLLSLAGILAAG

-306 PIALTFLLRVFA
+306 PIALTFLLRIFA

-323 GYQNLISFYVF
+323 WYQNMVSFYVF

-369 TTVHHLGGG
+369 TTIHHLGGG
-378 VAAWGGGVLF
+378 IAAWGGGVLF
-388 DLTGSYQTVLTISA
+388 DLTGSYQTVLIISA
-402 VMAAIAV
+402 VMAAIAA
-409 VSAMLIRQRREA
+409 VSTMLIRQRREA
-421 PRTKASAP
+421 VS
-429 TRISNTAPAS
+429 
-439 R
+439 

>member
-1 MILNPIPTKS
+1 MNSNQPTHKS
-11 RLFYGWYVLAASF
+11 RIFYGWYVLAASF

-30 SGARFTVGIAF
+30 SGARFTIGIAF

-50 SRSAVSLAVFLNMAF
+50 SRSAVSLAAFLNMTF
-65 YSLSVIA
+65 FSLSVIA
-72 TGKLYDRFGPKWV
+72 TGKWYDRFGPKWV
-85 IILSTIL
+85 IVISTLL

-118 MGLGGT
+118 TGLGGT

-156 FALVPLFTALI
+156 FALVPLFTTLI
-167 TDYGWRASHLWIGFM
+167 TDYGWRLSHFWIGLM

-208 RKEETAGPSFL
+208 RKVESATLPSL
-219 GDPEESP
+219 SGAQDSSL
-226 PVRDMGLRE
+226 VKDMGLRD

-241 FWFFVLFMFVCG
+241 FWLFVLFMFVCG
-253 SGDFLMTT
+253 SGDFLVTT
-261 HLIPMVTDFGIPAVT
+261 HLIPMVTDYGIPAVT

-283 FGLLSLAGILVAG
+283 FGLLSLAGILAAG

-318 FLLVI
+318 FLLVVA
-323 GYQNLISFYVF
+323 YQSLGSFYVF
-334 ALVFGFT
+334 ALIFGFT

-369 TTVHHLGGG
+369 TTIHHLGGG
-378 VAAWGGGVLF
+378 LAAWGGGVLF
-388 DLTGSYQTVLTISA
+388 DLTGSYQTVLILSA

-421 PRTKASAP
+421 F
-429 TRISNTAPAS
+429 
-439 R
+439 